1 MEMRNLYRVA
11 SDNSV
16 LNYYRSRNPAEQYLR
31 ELAIYSPDVRR
42 SVYVEKYDEFDDIW
56 VRLPEKGKS

>member
-1 MEMRNLYRVA
+1 MRNLFRVA

-16 LNYYRSRNPAEQYLR
+16 LNYYRSKKNAETYLQ

-56 VRLPEKGKS
+56 VRLPEKGKA